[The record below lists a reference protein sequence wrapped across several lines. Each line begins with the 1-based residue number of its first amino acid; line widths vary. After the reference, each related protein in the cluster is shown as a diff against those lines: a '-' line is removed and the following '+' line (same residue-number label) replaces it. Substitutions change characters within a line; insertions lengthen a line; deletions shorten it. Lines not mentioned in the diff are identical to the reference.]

1 MPDSK
6 RPQAIIDPEEQLLA
20 LTDEA
25 EAQFTLITKPQ
36 GRKKAA
42 TIEISVT
49 EYEPLKKI
57 SARGK
62 RITALPID
70 SFEKVESVADETE
83 EEEEELTDE

>member
-1 MPDSK
+1 MPDRK
-6 RPQAIIDPEEQLLA
+6 KPQPIIDPEEQLLA
-20 LTDEA
+20 LTDEP

-36 GRKKAA
+36 GRKKAT

-62 RITALPID
+62 RITALPIE
-70 SFEKVESVADETE
+70 SFEQVASVTDETE
-83 EEEEELTDE
+83 DEEEELTDE